1 MPTVPD
7 RREVI
12 AVYAA
17 GLAQGVALVTFP
29 AASSILTSPDWY
41 DLSSTAYGG
50 LFLPQAIAAI
60 VASLAGARLAG
71 TLGPKRLLLTGLAGD
86 LLAMALL
93 FLSQFLI
100 GDGPLPYVVLLIA
113 TTSLGVGFGFAV
125 PSLNTFA
132 AAFFPERA
140 DRAVLYLNAL
150 LGLGTALAPVLV
162 AVFVGLGF
170 WSGLPLLVAV
180 VVAWLLLFAR
190 SLPLEAGAPTSAPQG
205 GGLGIPAAFWIFAAF
220 AMCYGVV
227 ETMNGNWAT
236 VYMTQTLG
244 ASAAVASLALTAF
257 WGMVTVGRILFASI
271 ERWLPERTAYRILP
285 FVAAVA
291 LAATALLSGGSAASG
306 VAAFGLA
313 GLGCSALLP
322 LTISFGQRRLTTI
335 AASAAGLIIA
345 FYQVGYGVAAFGV
358 GPLQDAAGISLP
370 TLYGATAVVAVVL
383 GLLAI
388 LVVSRQPRELP
399 GAQVGAPS
407 GQVSG

>member
-7 RREVI
+7 RREVT

-71 TLGPKRLLLTGLAGD
+71 TIGPKRLLLIGLAGD

-93 FLSQFLI
+93 FVSQFLI
-100 GDGPLPYVVLLIA
+100 GAGPLPYLVLLVA
-113 TTSLGVGFGFAV
+113 TTSLGIGFGFAV
-125 PSLNTFA
+125 PSLNTL
-132 AAFFPERA
+132 RGL
-140 DRAVLYLNAL
+140 VLP
-150 LGLGTALAPVLV
+150 GTARTARCCTSTRCWGWGRRSRRCSSRCSS
-162 AVFVGLGF
+162 ASA
-170 WSGLPLLVAV
+170 SGRACRSSSPWRWPACCCSP
-180 VVAWLLLFAR
+180 R
-190 SLPLEAGAPTSAPQG
+190 SLPLEAGTPAAAPQG
-205 GGLGIPAAFWIFAAF
+205 GGLGIPPAFWIFAAF
-220 AMCYGVV
+220 AVCYGVV

-236 VYMTQTLG
+236 VYMTQSLG
-244 ASAAVASLALTAF
+244 ASATVASLALTAF
-257 WGMVTVGRILFASI
+257 WGMVTVGRILFAAI

-291 LAATALLSGGSAASG
+291 LAATAAAVRGGTAATG

-322 LTISFGQRRLTTI
+322 LTISFGQQRLTAI

-345 FYQVGYGVAAFGV
+345 FYQVGYGIAAFGV
-358 GPLQDAAGISLP
+358 GPLQDAAGISLS

-383 GLLAI
+383 GVLAF
-388 LVVSRQPRELP
+388 VVVGRQPQLA
-399 GAQVGAPS
+399 GAPVGAR
-407 GQVSG
+407 

>member
-7 RREVI
+7 RREVV

-71 TLGPKRLLLTGLAGD
+71 TLGPKRLLLMGLAGD

-100 GDGPLPYVVLLIA
+100 DAGPLPYVVLLIA
-113 TTSLGVGFGFAV
+113 TTSLGIGFGFAV

-132 AAFFPERA
+132 AAFFPARA

-170 WSGLPLLVAV
+170 WSGLPLLVTV
-180 VVAWLLLFAR
+180 LLGGLLLFAR
-190 SLPLEAGAPTSAPQG
+190 ELPLEAGAAAGNRETSS
-205 GGLGIPAAFWIFAAF
+205 LGIPGAFWIFAAF
-220 AMCYGVV
+220 AVCYGVV

-236 VYMTQTLG
+236 VYMTQSPML
-244 ASAAVASLALTAF
+244 
-257 WGMVTVGRILFASI
+257 R
-271 ERWLPERTAYRILP
+271 
-285 FVAAVA
+285 
-291 LAATALLSGGSAASG
+291 
-306 VAAFGLA
+306 
-313 GLGCSALLP
+313 
-322 LTISFGQRRLTTI
+322 
-335 AASAAGLIIA
+335 
-345 FYQVGYGVAAFGV
+345 
-358 GPLQDAAGISLP
+358 
-370 TLYGATAVVAVVL
+370 
-383 GLLAI
+383 
-388 LVVSRQPRELP
+388 
-399 GAQVGAPS
+399 
-407 GQVSG
+407 